1 MNVKYCGKNGV
12 SKASSE
18 APPWRPGLQGGVGVW
33 LPRVLRQEALRQP
46 GTAEGTCRERLGTRE
61 GMGCAS
67 RLHEVGEGQLIAH
80 PGNLDDAF
88 PSLFAKVDTR
98 QLHHLPTECTEKDLE
113 F

>member
-33 LPRVLRQEALRQP
+33 LPRALRREALRWP
-46 GTAEGTCRERLGTRE
+46 GTKEGTCWERLGTRE

-67 RLHEVGEGQLIAH
+67 RLREVGGGQLVPH

-88 PSLFAKVDTR
+88 PS
-98 QLHHLPTECTEKDLE
+98 
-113 F
+113 